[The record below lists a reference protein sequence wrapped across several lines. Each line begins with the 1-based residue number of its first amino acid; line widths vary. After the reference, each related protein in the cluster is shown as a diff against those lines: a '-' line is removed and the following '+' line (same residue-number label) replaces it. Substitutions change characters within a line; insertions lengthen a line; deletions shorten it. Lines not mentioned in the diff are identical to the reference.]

1 MGKFIL
7 VAFAIL
13 VIVIVVGG
21 GVLAVWHVPA
31 PMARVEH
38 PIPDA
43 QLPH

>member
-7 VAFAIL
+7 IAFATL
-13 VIVIVVGG
+13 VVLIVVGA

-31 PMARVEH
+31 PMASIEH
-38 PIPDA
+38 PISDA

>member
-7 VAFAIL
+7 IAFATL
-13 VIVIVVGG
+13 VVLVVVSG

-31 PMARVEH
+31 PMAHVEH

>member
-7 VAFAIL
+7 IALATL
-13 VIVIVVGG
+13 VVLIVVGG

-31 PMARVEH
+31 PMAHVEH

-43 QLPH
+43 QLRH

>member
-7 VAFAIL
+7 IAFATL
-13 VIVIVVGG
+13 VVLVVVGG

-31 PMARVEH
+31 PMVRVEH
-38 PIPDA
+38 PISDA

>member
-7 VAFAIL
+7 IAFATL
-13 VIVIVVGG
+13 VVLVVVGG
-21 GVLAVWHVPA
+21 GVLAVWHVPV

-38 PIPDA
+38 PISDA